1 MHASAL
7 QGLVQHV
14 DNIGAATWT
23 DSLKTVKRDGVLV
36 INGITT
42 GPNRR
47 DRSAAHLRGTD
58 GHPRH
63 HCGHAREM
71 RATVQF
77 VIRNNITPEVGAV
90 APMTEACEAIRK
102 MIEGRTQGKTFFTR

>member
-1 MHASAL
+1 
-7 QGLVQHV
+7 
-14 DNIGAATWT
+14 
-23 DSLKTVKRDGVLV
+23 
-36 INGITT
+36 
-42 GPNRR
+42 
-47 DRSAAHLRGTD
+47 
-58 GHPRH
+58 
-63 HCGHAREM
+63 M